1 MSIVDLAREIGR
13 ELQKD
18 KDYLSF
24 KGLEKACDEDKE
36 LQDIIGEFNLKRMSL
51 NDEASKA
58 DRDED
63 KIARLNNELRICY
76 GKVMENENMAA
87 YNKAKTS
94 FENKVQ
100 QATAQAAEAVTNFLI
115 SVYYGLKI
123 SYGMRLQI
131 SKAKLLNPAD
141 KSAGICNRSV

>member
-1 MSIVDLAREIGR
+1 MSIVDLAREIGK

-18 KDYLSF
+18 KDYLSL

-51 NDEASKA
+51 NNEASKA

-76 GKVMENENMAA
+76 GKVMENKNMSA

-100 QATAQAAEAVTNFLI
+100 QVIGIITQCAEGADPGTAEGVH
-115 SVYYGLKI
+115 SCDCDCSSCG
-123 SYGMRLQI
+123 G
-131 SKAKLLNPAD
+131 
-141 KSAGICNRSV
+141 CH

>member
-36 LQDIIGEFNLKRMSL
+36 LQDLIGEFNLKRMSL

-100 QATAQAAEAVTNFLI
+100 QAIGIITQCAEGADPDTAEGVH
-115 SVYYGLKI
+115 SCDCDCSSCG
-123 SYGMRLQI
+123 G
-131 SKAKLLNPAD
+131 
-141 KSAGICNRSV
+141 CH